1 MKNQY
6 IERDCLARGELEQFA
21 DWRGAWLERS
31 RMVFLRRGDTPM
43 YTMHSDLSTLYYIWT
58 PWKWRLGEGN
68 IIFCCTVSRENYFVS
83 VIQQN
88 NYIDTKFHG
97 TFKNNIDHQGRE
109 TCAIFGFPIN
119 NKNSVRNSFLPFFLD
134 FNIIATISLKKLSFF
149 NIRFLLV

>member
-1 MKNQY
+1 
-6 IERDCLARGELEQFA
+6 
-21 DWRGAWLERS
+21 
-31 RMVFLRRGDTPM
+31 M

-58 PWKWRLGEGN
+58 PWKLRLGEGN
-68 IIFCCTVSRENYFVS
+68 IIFCCTVSQENYFVS

-97 TFKNNIDHQGRE
+97 TFKNNIDHQGKE
-109 TCAIFGFPIN
+109 TYAIFGFAI
-119 NKNSVRNSFLPFFLD
+119 NSVRNNFLPFLFD